1 MPLPKNPPPLSAFG
15 RSVLAPMKNPGSG
28 NALEF
33 CGHFGGHLDHDA
45 DPGIFKAFFLQNC
58 GIGAIS
64 CLGGRLRFLSTSSF
78 SCNGF
83 LIFCLFV
90 LR

>member
-1 MPLPKNPPPLSAFG
+1 MLKIVENLWAVGGLGSSKHSPDQLPGGETVDAPPQEPPPPLSAFG

-45 DPGIFKAFFLQNC
+45 DPGIFKAIFFT
-58 GIGAIS
+58 IAE
-64 CLGGRLRFLSTSSF
+64 
-78 SCNGF
+78 
-83 LIFCLFV
+83 
-90 LR
+90 